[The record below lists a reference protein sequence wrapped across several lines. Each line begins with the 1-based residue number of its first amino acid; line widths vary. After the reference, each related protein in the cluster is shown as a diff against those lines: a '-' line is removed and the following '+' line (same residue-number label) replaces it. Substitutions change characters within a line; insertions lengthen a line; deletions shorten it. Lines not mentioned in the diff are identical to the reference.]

1 MPLKKFLLSSTLL
14 LVVLPGIS
22 YACKAPEPP
31 NFPDPKKAELAE
43 MVKTQKALK
52 KYLSASRDYLG
63 CVRNDLKHDAHVA
76 QMKQIADKYNE
87 VSLLYKARVRTNR
100 AVASN

>member
-1 MPLKKFLLSSTLL
+1 MPLKKFLLSSAL
-14 LVVLPGIS
+14 LVVLPGMS
-22 YACKAPEPP
+22 YACSAPEPP
-31 NFPDPKKAELAE
+31 SFPDPKTAELPE

-52 KYLSASRDYLG
+52 KYLAASKDYLG

-76 QMKQIADKYNE
+76 AMKQTADKYNE
-87 VSLLYKARVRTNR
+87 VTLLYKARVRTER